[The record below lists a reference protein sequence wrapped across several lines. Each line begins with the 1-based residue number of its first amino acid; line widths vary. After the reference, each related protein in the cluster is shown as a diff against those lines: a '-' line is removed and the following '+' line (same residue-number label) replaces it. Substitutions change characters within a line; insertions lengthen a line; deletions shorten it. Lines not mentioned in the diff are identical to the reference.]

1 MGRIKK
7 EYYSNDF
14 KEKQLFYYLGLPE
27 KQQRYFL
34 GMESERLGRGCRTYL
49 SEVFKCGRKRIIEG
63 CKELELLRQSK
74 ELPDYTRQRKAG
86 GGAKKKKLLTR
97 I

>member
-1 MGRIKK
+1 MGRIRK
-7 EYYSNDF
+7 EYYSTEF
-14 KEKQLFYYLGLPE
+14 KEKQLFYYTGLPE

-34 GMESERLGRGCRTYL
+34 GMESERLGSGSRTYL
-49 SEVFKCGRKRIIEG
+49 SEIFTCGRKRIIEG
-63 CKELELLRQSK
+63 CKELELLRQSN

-86 GGAKKKKLLTR
+86 GGAKKKKLPTR